1 MKEDKHNREKTIS
14 IEEYNKHIDM
24 LKFIDTTRNTLLTF
38 AFTSVLAV
46 VGIAIG
52 TEKEKFNPWLCLL
65 PFFLIIPFT
74 ARISYYRLS
83 SAHINSFLE
92 VFAEDKMCFMKGTKD
107 VPERYG
113 RVYKVTAFL
122 VNHEMLCLSIAVFVA
137 FGITMWESE
146 EKWKIY
152 EFLLTLIVPLVLCF
166 IVFLISFSTYNYKK
180 MLEYYGDRWE
190 KYYKKFCEECE
201 EIERK

>member
-1 MKEDKHNREKTIS
+1 M
-14 IEEYNKHIDM
+14 
-24 LKFIDTTRNTLLTF
+24 
-38 AFTSVLAV
+38 
-46 VGIAIG
+46 
-52 TEKEKFNPWLCLL
+52 
-65 PFFLIIPFT
+65 
-74 ARISYYRLS
+74 
-83 SAHINSFLE
+83 
-92 VFAEDKMCFMKGTKD
+92 
-107 VPERYG
+107 PERYG
-113 RVYKVTAFL
+113 RGYKVTAFL

-152 EFLLTLIVPLVLCF
+152 EFFLTLIVPLVLCI

-190 KYYKKFCEECE
+190 KYYKKFCEESE

>member
-113 RVYKVTAFL
+113 RGY
-122 VNHEMLCLSIAVFVA
+122 EMLCLSIAVSFA

-180 MLEYYGDRWE
+180 MLEYYGGRWE
-190 KYYKKFCEECE
+190 KYYKKFCEESE